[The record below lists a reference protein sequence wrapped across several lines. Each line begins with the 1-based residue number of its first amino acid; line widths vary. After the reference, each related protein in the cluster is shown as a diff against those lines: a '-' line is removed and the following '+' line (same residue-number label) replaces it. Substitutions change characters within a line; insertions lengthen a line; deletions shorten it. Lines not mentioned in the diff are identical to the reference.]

1 MKAVLM
7 TREGEPDVLE
17 YHDVP
22 EPEIRSSSQ
31 IKVRLRAAGVNP
43 VDTKLRARGLFY
55 ADALPAI
62 LGCDGAGTV
71 VEVGGG
77 VTRFRSGDAV
87 WFCNG
92 GLGRE
97 AGCYAEYAVVEEMVA
112 RTKPSA
118 LDFTSAA
125 AGPLVLITA
134 WESLYDRAGL
144 EYGQHVLIHAGA
156 GGVGHVAVQLAKLRG
171 ATVIATVGSEERA
184 AFVRKLG
191 ADEVIPYKEQDFVA
205 AVLGYTDQKGADVVL
220 DTVGG
225 ETFRRSI
232 EACSHYGNLVTLL
245 DPGTDVNWKE
255 ARNRNLRIGFE
266 LMLTPMLRD
275 LPEARAHH
283 GDILDRCA
291 QLIDGGRLS
300 LTIGRSL
307 PLAQA
312 ARAHALLEAGGM
324 QGKVVLEIE

>member
-17 YHDVP
+17 YRDVP
-22 EPEIRSSSQ
+22 EPEIRSLTQ

-43 VDTKLRARGLFY
+43 VDTKLRARGVFY

-97 AGCYAEYAVVEEMVA
+97 SGCYAEYAVIDETVA

-118 LDFTSAA
+118 LDFTAAA

-134 WESLYDRAGL
+134 WEALYDRAGL

-171 ATVIATVGSEERA
+171 AVTSCHRRVEISLSFPHDNVPSPGGLS
-184 AFVRKLG
+184 G
-191 ADEVIPYKEQDFVA
+191 ASSP
-205 AVLGYTDQKGADVVL
+205 
-220 DTVGG
+220 
-225 ETFRRSI
+225 R
-232 EACSHYGNLVTLL
+232 
-245 DPGTDVNWKE
+245 
-255 ARNRNLRIGFE
+255 RNLAGHESRRGWNVQ
-266 LMLTPMLRD
+266 LLHRLV
-275 LPEARAHH
+275 EA
-283 GDILDRCA
+283 
-291 QLIDGGRLS
+291 
-300 LTIGRSL
+300 
-307 PLAQA
+307 
-312 ARAHALLEAGGM
+312 
-324 QGKVVLEIE
+324 